1 MVRPFGRVVIVDS
14 YESYVLFPVSLFF
27 PTTSKVSSD
36 VKLNHDSY
44 LPHKNKQTN
53 KHGQYGGKASRST
66 STAHSHGMCSVIKP
80 QPRNQALNCRY
91 RYSRV
96 GPQLQAV
103 HAPE

>member
-44 LPHKNKQTN
+44 LPHKKQTN
-53 KHGQYGGKASRST
+53 KQTRSVRRQGKQIDVHST
-66 STAHSHGMCSVIKP
+66 FARHV
-80 QPRNQALNCRY
+80 QRNQTPTSKPSFELSIPVLARWTAAAGC
-91 RYSRV
+91 
-96 GPQLQAV
+96 ACT
-103 HAPE
+103 